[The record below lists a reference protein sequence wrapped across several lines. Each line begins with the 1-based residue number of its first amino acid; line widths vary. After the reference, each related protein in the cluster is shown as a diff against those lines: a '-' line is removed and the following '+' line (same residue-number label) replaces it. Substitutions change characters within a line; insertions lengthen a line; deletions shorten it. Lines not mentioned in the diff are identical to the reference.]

1 MPNPFPSC
9 DWGCVS
15 PRTSEGFRKNV
26 DSNRLF
32 GLYLNEFLA
41 KIMQKPISWPMHTQA
56 YYLVVVNF
64 LPYNWISFLLSLVL
78 SDGSEARSSWVSG
91 GHSGHRLSH
100 RITDRLWQAGPR
112 EVPRPRRNPG
122 GAAPMAKAG
131 WYSPSIPHP
140 AASTQRFSLPPL
152 RNENTGPSTAC
163 PTTKSAS
170 VARRPV

>member
-122 GAAPMAKAG
+122 GQRRWQRLGGTLLRYHTRQPRHNAFPCRPYEMK
-131 WYSPSIPHP
+131 IPGH
-140 AASTQRFSLPPL
+140 LPRARPL
-152 RNENTGPSTAC
+152 S
-163 PTTKSAS
+163 
-170 VARRPV
+170 RPV